1 MLTRRHLLHTGLT
14 GGCAV
19 CAALAT
25 SRLSIAD
32 AREAVAPSKISGPGY
47 ELSFVGSQR
56 QTIMTGDRAAHLDL
70 RTLKGRP
77 HLYGIGP
84 IEGLTGEVTIA
95 DSRPSLARVGA
106 DHLVHVT
113 ESYEAGVPFFVW
125 AEVPTWQSRELPDE
139 VHTYAE
145 LENFVG
151 EAGARAGLTQAFPF
165 VVTGRPELI
174 DFHIVNAAPD
184 TVPGMEGH
192 KKIQM
197 PFELLGQDVTFIGF
211 WSSQH
216 QGVFT
221 PMGTNMHAHFQTLDN
236 KVSGHVQGL
245 KLAKGMKL
253 SLPKGDE

>member
-1 MLTRRHLLHTGLT
+1 MLTRRHLFHTGLF

-19 CAALAT
+19 CSALAT
-25 SRLSIAD
+25 GRLSTAG
-32 AREAVAPSKISGPGY
+32 ATEVVAPSKISGPGY

-56 QTIMTGDRAAHLDL
+56 QTIMTDDRASHLDL
-70 RTLKGRP
+70 RMLKGRP
-77 HLYGIGP
+77 RLYGIGP

-125 AEVPTWQSRELPDE
+125 AEVSTWQTQELLAD
-139 VHTYAE
+139 VRTYGA
-145 LENFVG
+145 LEKFVG
-151 EAGARAGLTQAFPF
+151 EAGAKAGLTQAFPF

-174 DFHIVNAAPD
+174 DFHIVNATPD
-184 TVPGMEGH
+184 TPPGMEGH
-192 KKIQM
+192 QKIQI
-197 PFELLGQDVTFIGF
+197 PFELHGQDVTFVGF
-211 WSSQH
+211 WSNQH

-245 KLAKGMKL
+245 KLAHGMTL
-253 SLPKGDE
+253 GLPKG